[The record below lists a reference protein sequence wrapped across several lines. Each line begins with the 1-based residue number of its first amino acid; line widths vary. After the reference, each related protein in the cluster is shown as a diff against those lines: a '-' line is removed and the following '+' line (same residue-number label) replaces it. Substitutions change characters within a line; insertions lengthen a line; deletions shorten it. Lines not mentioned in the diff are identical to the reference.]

1 MMPSDD
7 AVNVAEEQT
16 SAVHLRPHAEL
27 SAGDLK
33 ERTLRGG
40 FAKVC
45 AQAASFVLRIG
56 SLMVLAR
63 LLDPQ
68 DFGIVGMVTVVTGV
82 FGLFKDAGLGMV
94 TVQRA
99 TITEEQLSTLFWV
112 NLAVGVVLGL
122 MTVAIAPL
130 LVVFYGEP
138 RLLTV
143 TTVLAAGFVFN
154 AAGVQHSALLQRQ
167 MRFTVLSAI
176 EVGALVL
183 SVAVAIS
190 LAIAG
195 YRYWALVGM
204 AIMLPAASTLA
215 FWACSRWVP
224 SRPGKSAGIQSMMRF
239 GGAVTLNSLIVY
251 VAYNV
256 DKVLLG
262 RLLGAEALG
271 IYGRAYQLI
280 NIPTE
285 NLNSAVG
292 GVAVSALSRLQDDP
306 RRFRGYFLKGYSL
319 VLALTIPVT
328 VACALFARDI
338 ILVLLGQKWWA
349 SVEIFRLLAP
359 TILAFALINPLA
371 WLLFSSGRVGRS
383 MKMALVIAPV
393 VILGYVAGLPYGSR
407 GVALGYSMAMTL
419 LVLPMIAW
427 ATHESVISLRDV
439 LSAVRA
445 PFVSAIVS
453 LIPSAGVYVLCSAWN
468 PLPRLTVGL
477 AVLVTTYLMMLLF
490 ATGQRSFYVDLV
502 RDLRG
507 RGPAAAAPTA
517 VAP

>member
-1 MMPSDD
+1 MTPSDD
-7 AVNVAEEQT
+7 AVDVQPQT
-16 SAVHLRPHAEL
+16 SAVQLHPHAEL
-27 SAGDLK
+27 STGDLK

-45 AQAASFVLRIG
+45 AQAASFVLRVG

-68 DFGIVGMVTVVTGV
+68 DFGVVGMVTVVTGV

-94 TVQRA
+94 TVQRP

-112 NLAVGVVLGL
+112 NLAVGVLLGL
-122 MTVAIAPL
+122 MTAAIAPL
-130 LVVFYGEP
+130 LVAFYGEP
-138 RLLTV
+138 RLLAV
-143 TTVLAAGFVFN
+143 TMVLAAGFVFN

-176 EVGALVL
+176 EVGALVV
-183 SVAVAIS
+183 SVTVAIS

-195 YRYWALVGM
+195 YQYWALVGM
-204 AIMLPAASTLA
+204 AIMLPAASTVS
-215 FWACSRWVP
+215 FWVSSRWIP
-224 SRPGKSAGIQSMMRF
+224 SRPGKSAGIRSMMQF

-338 ILVLLGQKWWA
+338 IFVLLGQKWWA

-407 GVALGYSMAMTL
+407 GVALGYSIAMTL

-427 ATHESVISLRDV
+427 ATHESVITLRDV

-445 PFVSAIVS
+445 PFVSAIIA
-453 LIPSAGVYVLCSAWN
+453 LLPSAVVSILCSGWN
-468 PLPRLTVGL
+468 PLPRLALGL
-477 AVLVTTYLMMLLF
+477 AVLVTTYLGTLLF
-490 ATGQRSFYVDLV
+490 ATGQKGFYVDLV

-507 RGPAAAAPTA
+507 RRGAA
-517 VAP
+517 VAPTTVVP